1 MTVISFLQ
9 TAKVVS
15 PWSAG
20 HGRTRAKPTPF
31 DLDIP
36 LCRAY
41 STHGPDQGRWPV
53 YGAVVVDLW
62 STPSDFGL
70 HVGNSGS
77 APALIKRPCKGN
89 ILTIIYGLH
98 PC

>member
-1 MTVISFLQ
+1 MSVISFLQ
-9 TAKVVS
+9 TAKVAS
-15 PWSAG
+15 PWPAG
-20 HGRTRAKPTPF
+20 RGRARAKPTPL

-62 STPSDFGL
+62 STPTDFGL
-70 HVGNSGS
+70 HVGKLWVSPS
-77 APALIKRPCKGN
+77 LYKRLRTGN
-89 ILTIIYGLH
+89 ILTIHTIR
-98 PC
+98 

>member
-1 MTVISFLQ
+1 VAVISLLQ
-9 TAKVVS
+9 TARMAS
-15 PWSAG
+15 PQSAG
-20 HGRTRAKPTPF
+20 HRRTRAKPTPF

-62 STPSDFGL
+62 STPTDFGL
-70 HVGNSGS
+70 HVGNYGS
-77 APALIKRPCKGN
+77 APAFIKSLVRE
-89 ILTIIYGLH
+89 IY
-98 PC
+98 